1 METEAKRER
10 EREKKKRKKKEKIR
24 RVSEPHRTSFYTTH
38 HFTRKKTL

>member
-10 EREKKKRKKKEKIR
+10 ERKKRKKKEKIR